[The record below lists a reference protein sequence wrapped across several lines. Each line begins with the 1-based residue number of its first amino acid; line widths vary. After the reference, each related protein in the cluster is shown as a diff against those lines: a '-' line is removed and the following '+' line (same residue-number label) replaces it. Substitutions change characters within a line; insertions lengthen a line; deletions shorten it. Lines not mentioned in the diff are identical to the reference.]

1 MTFSLRP
8 IEPADLQAWIDLA
21 NQCRYWQVD
30 RESLLFEDGLRPSGE
45 PFLRLGA
52 YTAQGEIVGTAEAY
66 LGEYGER
73 WKDRAGGFV
82 SVSARYRRQ
91 GLGKRLLEE
100 VEGFAARAGVTWLE
114 GEAREGDLGV
124 VSPALASRDYRE
136 LERYHASRQEPAR
149 VDTSGLDRLRD
160 ELGREGIQLTRFDE
174 IDSAGARESLY
185 RCAMAIHRDMPHEA
199 HVDWEDP
206 PKATYFRLMFANPL
220 SLRDAIFVAR
230 DGEEIVGLTYLARRP
245 GGDAEVGDTGVLGS
259 HRRRGIGRALKL
271 MATRHAVDRGF
282 RYVYTDNRS
291 DNEGMLAINRLLGFA
306 PHEVLV
312 IFEKTI
318 AE

>member
-1 MTFSLRP
+1 MTFSIRP
-8 IEPADLQAWIDLA
+8 IEPANLQAWIDLA

-30 RESLLFEDGLRPSGE
+30 RESPLFEDGLRPSGE

-52 YTAQGEIVGTAEAY
+52 YTAHGEIVGTAEAY

-91 GLGKRLLEE
+91 GLGTRLLEE
-100 VEGFAARAGVTWLE
+100 VEGFAGRAGVTWLE
-114 GEAREGDLGV
+114 GEARQRDLDV
-124 VSPALASRDYRE
+124 VSRVLAPRQYRE
-136 LERYHASRQEPAR
+136 LERYQASRQEPAR
-149 VDTSGLDRLRD
+149 VETSELDRLRD
-160 ELGREGIQLTRFDE
+160 ELSRHGIQLTGFNE
-174 IDSAGARESLY
+174 IDSPGARESLY

-199 HVDWEDP
+199 HVDWDDP

-271 MATRHAVDRGF
+271 MATRYAAERGF
-282 RYVYTDNRS
+282 RYAYTDNRS
-291 DNEGMLAINRLLGFA
+291 DNQGMLAINRQLGFI

-312 IFEKTI
+312 VFEKTI
-318 AE
+318 AK